1 MNTFEYIKKR
11 CSKLEAERQT
21 WEDHWQ
27 DILDYVMPRKADV
40 TFVRAK
46 GTKRT
51 FCRKKKNTKKATS
64 VKKTRKRTILTEAS
78 KLKGHSKKTQRA
90 LAKLR

>member
-1 MNTFEYIKKR
+1 MPNKSLCKGKSVKTPNRCKKISG
-11 CSKLEAERQT
+11 CK
-21 WEDHWQ
+21 
-27 DILDYVMPRKADV
+27 V
-40 TFVRAK
+40 AK